1 MYPISHSPAEIVH
14 PHPISPD
21 PTHLLASV
29 VRPNPKGNSGS

>member
-14 PHPISPD
+14 PISPEY

-29 VRPNPKGNSGS
+29 VRPNPKGKSGS